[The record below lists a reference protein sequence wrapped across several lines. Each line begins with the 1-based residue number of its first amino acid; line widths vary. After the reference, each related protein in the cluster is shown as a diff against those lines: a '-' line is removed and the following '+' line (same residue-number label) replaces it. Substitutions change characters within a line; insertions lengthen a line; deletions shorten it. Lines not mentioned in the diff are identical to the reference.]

1 MIEKLIILA
10 MFKYFLIIFCIF
22 IYSCAS
28 KQDQYYGNYK
38 TPYQYQNQYAPIQQY
53 QPYQPNSRAYNN
65 PYAFP
70 QQYAPPF
77 YDSDQYYVPPND
89 YYNVERIQNSPANNK
104 Y

>member
-1 MIEKLIILA
+1 MVKKLIFLE
-10 MFKYFLIIFCIF
+10 MFKYFLIIICSV

-53 QPYQPNSRAYNN
+53 QPYQPNSRAYSN

-77 YDSDQYYVPPND
+77 YDSDQYYVPPTN
-89 YYNVERIQNSPANNK
+89 YYNIERNQPSPASNK

>member
-1 MIEKLIILA
+1 ML
-10 MFKYFLIIFCIF
+10 KYFLIIFCLF
-22 IYSCAS
+22 VCSFS
-28 KQDQYYGNYK
+28 SGQDKNYENYK

-53 QPYQPNSRAYNN
+53 QPYQPNSRAYSN

-77 YDSDQYYVPPND
+77 YDSDQYYVPPTN
-89 YYNVERIQNSPANNK
+89 YYNTEAIQNSPASSK